1 MNELILSI
9 LDLLDGD
16 RSKVE
21 LLTLAKTLQRHKL
34 KAIKDVLA
42 MSEDA
47 QDEFALTF
55 GDKLFDLLRK
65 QGDE

>member
-21 LLTLAKTLQRHKL
+21 LLTLAKTLQRHKV
-34 KAIKDVLA
+34 KAIKDALT
-42 MSEDA
+42 MGEDA
-47 QDEFALTF
+47 QDEFALIL
-55 GDKLFDLLRK
+55 GDKLFELLRK
-65 QGDE
+65 QGNG